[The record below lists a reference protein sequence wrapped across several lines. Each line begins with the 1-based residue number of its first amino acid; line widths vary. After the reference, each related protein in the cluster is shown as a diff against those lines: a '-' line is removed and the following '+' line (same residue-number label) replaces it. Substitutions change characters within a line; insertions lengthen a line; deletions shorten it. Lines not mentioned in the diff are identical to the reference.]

1 MSKDMNKLWLKI
13 TKYSIRLGLFIFLFI
28 GFFISK
34 KVAIIYLFGV
44 LIALIN
50 SIVRLKTITFWLCSK
65 KILLLITSVLRVIIV
80 ALCVIP
86 FINNFLSVISYIL
99 GIITH
104 QVVMIYCTI
113 KNERKWYF
121 WKKLYLFIPLTWGTS
136 Q

>member
-113 KNERKWYF
+113 KNERK
-121 WKKLYLFIPLTWGTS
+121 
-136 Q
+136 